1 MFNFVWIKG
10 VPLDVQFSYQNMYTF
25 NRVMIA
31 PLKLTSDKLKRQASR
46 RNNMKEYKAVI
57 KTTQEWTKD
66 IKIPDD
72 VEDIRD
78 YVNDHFHETHYK
90 NFDDSWK
97 NNLVV
102 PEEYEIIDIQ
112 ASEQKG

>member
-1 MFNFVWIKG
+1 MFNFVRIGKFG
-10 VPLDVQFSYQNMYTF
+10 IQ
-25 NRVMIA
+25 A
-31 PLKLTSDKLKRQASR
+31 LKMNSRFLCISPHMKYTSDKLKRQAR
-46 RNNMKEYKAVI
+46 RDNMKKYKAVI

-90 NFDDSWK
+90 NFDGSWK

>member
-1 MFNFVWIKG
+1 
-10 VPLDVQFSYQNMYTF
+10 
-25 NRVMIA
+25 
-31 PLKLTSDKLKRQASR
+31 
-46 RNNMKEYKAVI
+46 MKKYKAVI

-78 YVNDHFHETHYK
+78 YVDDHFQETHYK

-102 PEEYEIIDIQ
+102 SEEYEILKI
-112 ASEQKG
+112 EKGE

>member
-1 MFNFVWIKG
+1 
-10 VPLDVQFSYQNMYTF
+10 
-25 NRVMIA
+25 MI
-31 PLKLTSDKLKRQASR
+31 TNQQAR
-46 RNNMKEYKAVI
+46 KDNMKTYKAIV

-97 NNLVV
+97 NNLIV

-112 ASEQKG
+112 ASKQK

>member
-1 MFNFVWIKG
+1 
-10 VPLDVQFSYQNMYTF
+10 
-25 NRVMIA
+25 
-31 PLKLTSDKLKRQASR
+31 
-46 RNNMKEYKAVI
+46 MKTYRAVI

-97 NNLVV
+97 NNLIV
-102 PEEYEIIDIQ
+102 PEEYEILDIQ
-112 ASEQKG
+112 PSATQEMIDDNTIGIGELDK

>member
-1 MFNFVWIKG
+1 
-10 VPLDVQFSYQNMYTF
+10 
-25 NRVMIA
+25 
-31 PLKLTSDKLKRQASR
+31 
-46 RNNMKEYKAVI
+46 MKKYRAVI

-97 NNLVV
+97 NNLIV

>member
-1 MFNFVWIKG
+1 
-10 VPLDVQFSYQNMYTF
+10 
-25 NRVMIA
+25 
-31 PLKLTSDKLKRQASR
+31 
-46 RNNMKEYKAVI
+46 MKKYKAVI

-78 YVNDHFHETHYK
+78 YVDNNFQETHYK

-97 NNLVV
+97 NNLIVS
-102 PEEYEIIDIQ
+102 EEYEILKI
-112 ASEQKG
+112 EKEE